1 MLNLFLASL
10 YFILPAYFGNMFPVI
25 TGKARL
31 PLGNPISEKYFGAH
45 KTYRGF
51 YSAFLGALLCLTMQY
66 YFQKNGYFLEINILD
81 YQNVNLF
88 LYAFLFGIGA
98 MTGDLVK
105 SFFKRK
111 LGKEE
116 GKSWFPFDQ
125 IDFILGT
132 YLFLL
137 PVYIIPIKML
147 GIIILVTPIV
157 HFSTNTIG
165 YILGL
170 KKVWW

>member
-10 YFILPAYFGNMFPVI
+10 YFILPAYIGNMFPVV
-25 TGKARL
+25 TGCARL
-31 PLGNPISEKYFGAH
+31 PLGKPISEKYFGSH

-51 YSAFLGALLCLTMQY
+51 YSAFIGALLCLVMQY
-66 YFQKNGYFLEINILD
+66 YFQKNGYFLEITILD
-81 YQNVNLF
+81 YKSINLF

-98 MTGDLVK
+98 MSGDLLK

-111 LGKEE
+111 LGKED
-116 GKSWFPFDQ
+116 GKCWFPFDQ

-137 PVYIIPIKML
+137 PVYIIPIEML
-147 GIIILVTPIV
+147 GILVVITPVV
-157 HFSTNTIG
+157 HFSTNAIG
-165 YILGL
+165 YVLGL